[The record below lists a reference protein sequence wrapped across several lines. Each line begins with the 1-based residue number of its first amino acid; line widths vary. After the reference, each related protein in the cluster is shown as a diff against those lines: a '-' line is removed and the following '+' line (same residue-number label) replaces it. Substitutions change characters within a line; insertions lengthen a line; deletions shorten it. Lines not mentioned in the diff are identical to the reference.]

1 MISKL
6 SRLDK
11 NAGANARGGGII
23 GESRLARKSA
33 SAIHRFV
40 EFRVAFGRAKLIEHK
55 FHCLDIIHGM
65 K

>member
-1 MISKL
+1 MRVL
-6 SRLDK
+6 TP
-11 NAGANARGGGII
+11 AGGRII

-40 EFRVAFGRAKLIEHK
+40 EFRVAFGRAKLVEHK
-55 FHCLDIIHGM
+55 FHGLDVIHGM